1 MLDILGL
8 SSLGV
13 MGAGVEFMRL
23 ARDHP
28 GSRFLT
34 LTLIGYYLFSNA
46 LLFV

>member
-8 SSLGV
+8 SRGYGGWRRV
-13 MGAGVEFMRL
+13 YEKM
-23 ARDHP
+23 ARDYP